1 MGRASSQGMVATRFE
16 ELDCWQLAREL
27 ERRVFAFTSKP
38 PASKDLD
45 YCRQIRKSS
54 SSAPPNIAEGFGR
67 YYPGDFA
74 RFTRNALG
82 SLNETRDHLGA
93 GFEKQYLTE
102 DVYRELKT
110 LANRAIGASVNL
122 VKYLDACKER
132 WDRERRARN
141 KRGAGSRREKRTG
154 RNDPDTG

>member
-1 MGRASSQGMVATRFE
+1 MLGH
-16 ELDCWQLAREL
+16 LAWSRDGSKISNVGNSPCEL
-27 ERRVFAFTSKP
+27 ERRVFAFTAKP
-38 PASKDLD
+38 PASKDVE

-102 DVYRELKT
+102 ELYLELKT
-110 LANRAIGASVNL
+110 LTNRAIGASVNL
-122 VKYLDACKER
+122 VKYLDGCKR
-132 WDRERRARN
+132 SWRAHRRC
-141 KRGAGSRREKRTG
+141 RT
-154 RNDPDTG
+154 

>member
-1 MGRASSQGMVATRFE
+1 MVARRFE
-16 ELDCWQLAREL
+16 ELECWQLAREL

-38 PASKDLD
+38 PASRDLE

-93 GFEKQYLTE
+93 GLERQYLTE
-102 DVYRELKT
+102 DLHRELKI

-122 VKYLDACKER
+122 VKYLDACKEK
-132 WDRERRARN
+132 WARERKVRSKHDR
-141 KRGAGSRREKRTG
+141 
-154 RNDPDTG
+154 

>member
-1 MGRASSQGMVATRFE
+1 MVARRFE
-16 ELDCWQLAREL
+16 DLECWQLAREL
-27 ERRVFAFTSKP
+27 ERRVFAFTDKP
-38 PASKDLD
+38 PASGDFEF
-45 YCRQIRKSS
+45 CRQIRKSS

-93 GFEKQYLTE
+93 GFEKKYLTE
-102 DVYRELKT
+102 DLYRELKT

-122 VKYLDACKER
+122 VKYLEGCKAN
-132 WDRERRARN
+132 W
-141 KRGAGSRREKRTG
+141 RTH
-154 RNDPDTG
+154 RPAKT

>member
-1 MGRASSQGMVATRFE
+1 MVARRFE
-16 ELDCWQLAREL
+16 ELECWQLAREL
-27 ERRVFAFTSKP
+27 ERQVFAFTATP
-38 PASKDLD
+38 PASNDVE

-93 GFEKQYLTE
+93 GLDKQYLTE
-102 DVYRELKT
+102 ELHRELEI
-110 LANRAIGASVNL
+110 LVNRAIGASVGL
-122 VKYLDACKER
+122 VKYLDECKER
-132 WDRERRARN
+132 WERERRT
-141 KRGAGSRREKRTG
+141 RRRRKPMR
-154 RNDPDTG
+154 